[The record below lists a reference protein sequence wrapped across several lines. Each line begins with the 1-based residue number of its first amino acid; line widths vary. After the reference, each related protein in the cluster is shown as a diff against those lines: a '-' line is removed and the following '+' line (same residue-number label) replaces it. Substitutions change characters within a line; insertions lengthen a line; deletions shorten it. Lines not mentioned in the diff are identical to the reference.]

1 MGVKFTRLIQQQR
14 ELEQREALEALTGS
28 TANSPPVLF
37 YDVEWA
43 ESKDVVRALKSDAEL
58 TAMPWVHL
66 YGAGGERQ
74 HSFACGSL
82 KIKLLEERLAQVR
95 SASPGGLRPS
105 VAKEE
110 KEEVDEFTVA
120 MAT

>member
-14 ELEQREALEALTGS
+14 EMEQRESLEGA
-28 TANSPPVLF
+28 TAKSPPVLL

-43 ESKDVVRALKSDAEL
+43 ESKDVIRALKGESEL

-66 YGAGGERQ
+66 YGAGGERR

-82 KIKLLEERLAQVR
+82 KMQLLEERLAQVR
-95 SASPGGLRPS
+95 GEGLGLRLS
-105 VAKEE
+105 VGA
-110 KEEVDEFTVA
+110 
-120 MAT
+120 